1 MFFEIWKEFDPHGT
15 MYMSFDHVSD
25 LLDCLDRPLQ
35 VHVTVVFVITN
46 YLVNE
51 SFKVYSECCVKKKYI
66 KNLF

>member
-25 LLDCLDRPLQ
+25 LLDCLDLPLQ
-35 VHVTVVFVITN
+35 VHVQVFSVIAN

-51 SFKVYSECCVKKKYI
+51 S
-66 KNLF
+66 